1 MIRHIVFFKFKES
14 AEGRTRAEN
23 MEHVRGMLLALPPV
37 IAQIRSME
45 VGFDVLRGET
55 SYDMALVADFGSL
68 EALSEYTVHPRH
80 KAVSDYVAKVREAR
94 AAVDYEV

>member
-14 AEGRTRAEN
+14 AEGKTRAEN
-23 MEHVRGMLLALPPV
+23 MEQVRSLLLDLPPV
-37 IAQIRSME
+37 IEQIKSME
-45 VGFDVLRGET
+45 VGVDVLRGDT
-55 SYDMALVADFGSL
+55 SYDMALVADFDSL
-68 EALSEYTVHPRH
+68 EALAQYTVHPRH